1 MFLTRIP
8 RLLSFLLHYSIYN
21 GFSVD
26 TSLHLAPSLLRF
38 IKSSSN
44 PSIKKTIEI
53 LEFKEDLCLHLLQP
67 HEKECKSFNRL
78 ARDSVETAKICG
90 ILGFLLAS
98 ISKSS
103 QTSRDTNEII
113 AIAHSWREME
123 GWYPSTMLTFAENL
137 LFAGEAMKQ
146 SLKRSYLLENADIQ
160 VRCTLAMAM
169 VERSRITE
177 ACALLTACA
186 KDFRSTESDYVD
198 GYFPVMTEL
207 VKCHNILNQEEDGE
221 VTALEA
227 LRHLYS
233 DTATRIEIC
242 NIQIA
247 LADSLI
253 GQSKYSEA
261 EKLLEEVLA
270 SHMLS
275 KYITA
280 VASLRLSKVKRRLGI
295 LDVSAFTHNGA
306 PLKALICASD
316 SNSHIRDAFL
326 EELSSTVSFTRQN
339 ATENLPE
346 VKAVLETASII
357 VGGQSIYTSNWRTRI
372 LQEQVAHVSGLQT
385 RDDDCYHR
393 NITETSVNAH
403 GSQKIP
409 PLRVL
414 ILRERLG
421 AEGPGVE
428 VDLGSLHK
436 SLNVGGH
443 HGNSLYREWLLE
455 LTLGRCCSNINTD
468 T

>member
-1 MFLTRIP
+1 M
-8 RLLSFLLHYSIYN
+8 HYSIYN
-21 GFSVD
+21 GISVD
-26 TSLHLAPSLLRF
+26 TSLHLAPSLLRS
-38 IKSSSN
+38 IKSSSSH
-44 PSIKKTIEI
+44 SIKTTIEI

-67 HEKECKSFNRL
+67 QEKECKSFNRL
-78 ARDSVETAKICG
+78 VRDSVETAGICG

-103 QTSRDTNEII
+103 QTSRHTNEVL

-123 GWYPSTMLTFAENL
+123 GRYPSTMLAFAENL

-146 SLKRSYLLENADIQ
+146 SLKRLNLLENADIQ

-169 VERSRITE
+169 VEQSQFTE

-186 KDFRSTESDYVD
+186 KDFRSTESDHVD

-227 LRHLYS
+227 LRHRYS

-275 KYITA
+275 KYLIA

-295 LDVSAFTHNGA
+295 LDLSTFTHNGA
-306 PLKALICASD
+306 PLKALICVSD
-316 SNSHIRDAFL
+316 SNSRIRDAFL
-326 EELSSTVSFTRQN
+326 EELSSTVSFMRQN
-339 ATENLPE
+339 TTDKLPE
-346 VKAVLETASII
+346 VKEVLETESII
-357 VGGQSIYTSNWRTRI
+357 LGGQSISTSSWRTRI

-385 RDDDCYHR
+385 RDDDGYHR
-393 NITETSVNAH
+393 NITETSVNAN

-409 PLRVL
+409 PLRAL
-414 ILRERLG
+414 ILRERLD
-421 AEGPGVE
+421 ADGPGVE
-428 VDLGSLHK
+428 INLGSLHK
-436 SLNVGGH
+436 SLNVGGR
-443 HGNSLYREWLLE
+443 HGDSLYREWLLE
-455 LTLGRCCSNINTD
+455 LTLGRCCSDINTD

>member
-1 MFLTRIP
+1 
-8 RLLSFLLHYSIYN
+8 
-21 GFSVD
+21 
-26 TSLHLAPSLLRF
+26 
-38 IKSSSN
+38 
-44 PSIKKTIEI
+44 
-53 LEFKEDLCLHLLQP
+53 
-67 HEKECKSFNRL
+67 
-78 ARDSVETAKICG
+78 
-90 ILGFLLAS
+90 
-98 ISKSS
+98 
-103 QTSRDTNEII
+103 
-113 AIAHSWREME
+113 ME
-123 GWYPSTMLTFAENL
+123 GRYPSTMLAFAENL

-146 SLKRSYLLENADIQ
+146 SLKRLNLLENADIQ

-169 VERSRITE
+169 VEQSQFTE

-186 KDFRSTESDYVD
+186 KDFRSTESDHVD

-227 LRHLYS
+227 LRHRYS

-275 KYITA
+275 KYLIA

-295 LDVSAFTHNGA
+295 LDLSTFTHNGA

-326 EELSSTVSFTRQN
+326 EELSSTVSFMRQN
-339 ATENLPE
+339 TTEKLPE
-346 VKAVLETASII
+346 VKEVLETASII
-357 VGGQSIYTSNWRTRI
+357 LGGQSISTSSWRTRI

-385 RDDDCYHR
+385 RDDDGYHR
-393 NITETSVNAH
+393 NITETSVNAN

-409 PLRVL
+409 PLRTL
-414 ILRERLG
+414 ILRERLDADG
-421 AEGPGVE
+421 SGVE
-428 VDLGSLHK
+428 IDLGSLHK
-436 SLNVGGH
+436 SLNVGGR
-443 HGNSLYREWLLE
+443 HGDSLYREWLLE
-455 LTLGRCCSNINTD
+455 LTLGRCCSDINTD